1 MKIIAVCGTGLGSSF
16 MLEMN
21 VKKVLKELGIT
32 AEVSHTDLASVI
44 EGDAD
49 FFIMSRDIAGS
60 TNVSNKIVLAN
71 IINVAEIK
79 EAMVKAFQEK
89 GIL

>member
-1 MKIIAVCGTGLGSSF
+1 MKITAVCGTGLGSSF

-32 AEVSHTDLASVI
+32 AEVNHTDLASVI
-44 EGDAD
+44 EGEAD

-60 TNVSNKIVLAN
+60 ANVSNKIVLAN